1 MARAVAPRGVNVVLQ
16 LIARRGERASLSC
29 NPDTVLD
36 LLDEIARI
44 GKPRPFVVGVVHPD
58 LPYLGN
64 TAEVPLELFD
74 MLVEE
79 PGPAH
84 KLFGIPR
91 EPVNVSEF
99 ALGLHAASLVQD
111 GGSLQIGI
119 GALSDALVYG
129 LILRHRHNDAFR
141 AALGAVR
148 NGEGAALAESIGGE
162 APFAQGLYGASEMVM
177 DGFMHLRRAGILTR
191 RVFDHIGLQGALND
205 GRLAETLDAYS
216 LDRLLECGL
225 VPTALDRPAIE
236 WMMRYGILPEGTQIA
251 NGLVHFA
258 DGGRIGA
265 DLLDVANRRALADR
279 IAGRR
284 LRGGQFLHGGFYLGS
299 NVLYDWLRGLQ
310 GEEYDGVGMT
320 RISHIN
326 ELYGGREMLEKAQRR
341 GARFFNTCMMQT
353 LSGAAVSDGLE
364 DGQIVS
370 GVGGQYNFVAMA
382 HALPDGRSVLMLRAA
397 RDGKQGP
404 QSNIVWNYGHTTI
417 ARHLRD
423 LVVTEYGIADLHGA
437 SDEEIIER
445 TLAITDARFVDALAA
460 RAKAAGKLRAS
471 FVVPDSWRRNT
482 PQALADALAP
492 FRAQGLFPTFPFG
505 SDFDETELAILPA
518 LKKLKGATATRLATI
533 TTVVAAILRGA
544 PKARH
549 EAALARLGLAAPASL
564 SERIEARM
572 VAWALG

>member
-1 MARAVAPRGVNVVLQ
+1 VVLQ
-16 LIARRGERASLSC
+16 LVARRGDRISLSS

-36 LLDEIARI
+36 LLDELKRI

-64 TAEVPLELFD
+64 TAEVPLDLFD
-74 MLVEE
+74 LIVEE

-84 KLFGIPR
+84 RLFGLPR
-91 EPVNVSEF
+91 EPVTASEF

-119 GALSDALVYG
+119 GALSDALVYA
-129 LILRHRHNDAFR
+129 LVLRHRDNEAFK
-141 AALGAVR
+141 AALAAVR
-148 NGEGAALAESIGGE
+148 NGAGSSICDELGGE
-162 APFAQGLYGASEMVM
+162 APFQRGLYGASEMVM
-177 DGFMHLRRAGILTR
+177 DGFMHLREAGILTR
-191 RVFDHIGLQGALND
+191 RVFDDIGLQTALNE
-205 GRLAETLDAYS
+205 GRLAETLDEQA

-225 VPTALDRPAIE
+225 VPTTLDRPSVE
-236 WMMRYGILPEGTQIA
+236 WLMRFGFLPEGTTIA
-251 NGLVHFA
+251 NGQLLFA
-258 DGGRIGA
+258 DGQRLGA
-265 DLLDVANRRALADR
+265 ELLDTGYRRALAAR
-279 IAGRR
+279 MAGRR

-299 NVLYDWLRGLQ
+299 TALYDWLRGLE
-310 GEEYDGVGMT
+310 GEDYDGVGMT

-404 QSNIVWNYGHTTI
+404 QSNIVWHYGHTTI

-423 LVVTEYGIADLHGA
+423 LVVTEYGVADLHGA
-437 SDEEIIER
+437 SDEEIIQR
-445 TLAITDARFVDALAA
+445 TLAITDARFIDELAA
-460 RAKAAGKLRAS
+460 RAKAAGKLSAS
-471 FVVPDSWRRNT
+471 FVVPDAWRSNT
-482 PQALADALAP
+482 PEALAAKLAP
-492 FRAQGLFPTFPFG
+492 FRARGLFPTFPFG
-505 SDFDETELAILPA
+505 SDFDEPS
-518 LKKLKGATATRLATI
+518 
-533 TTVVAAILRGA
+533 LRCC
-544 PKARH
+544 R
-549 EAALARLGLAAPASL
+549 R
-564 SERIEARM
+564 
-572 VAWALG
+572 